1 MKFLT
6 KEKSRQ
12 KRKGVNNQNNSPF
25 HYELFPVINTKLHH
39 HHKSKKSIK
48 NNLNVVLQKGS
59 TLFNRT

>member
-1 MKFLT
+1 MNLLT

-39 HHKSKKSIK
+39 H
-48 NNLNVVLQKGS
+48 NNKINQLRKAYLWSYERVVLY
-59 TLFNRT
+59 